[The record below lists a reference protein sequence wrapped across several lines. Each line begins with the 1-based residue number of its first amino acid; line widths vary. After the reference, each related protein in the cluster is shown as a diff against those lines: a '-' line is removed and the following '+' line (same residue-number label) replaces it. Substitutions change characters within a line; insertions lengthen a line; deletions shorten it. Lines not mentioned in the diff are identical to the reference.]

1 MDFNTTLFRRTRS
14 PTHLLISKYIISLN
28 EVHLH
33 QGITYAFLPCVHI
46 CGNGVFTLKMHQMF
60 SVYMTQG
67 KFKNTTITGHFG
79 FLFEKNSIRE
89 ITWLS
94 WRHRFKKSSVFIMF
108 FVHTKTQNRLF
119 KFLHWED
126 FQRFS
131 FSWQVSVDGRPN
143 LTLFLY
149 GFLPGFRGQLISVTY
164 PRRTGIAW
172 PEKNGRG
179 EISRSKN

>member
-1 MDFNTTLFRRTRS
+1 
-14 PTHLLISKYIISLN
+14 
-28 EVHLH
+28 
-33 QGITYAFLPCVHI
+33 
-46 CGNGVFTLKMHQMF
+46 
-60 SVYMTQG
+60 
-67 KFKNTTITGHFG
+67 
-79 FLFEKNSIRE
+79 
-89 ITWLS
+89 
-94 WRHRFKKSSVFIMF
+94 MF

-164 PRRTGIAW
+164 PSWTAWTGLDKRQSAHSFGSTADFGWAPGIY
-172 PEKNGRG
+172 
-179 EISRSKN
+179 ISGLFQTFSHI